1 MEWVVEKGIFNTN
14 ICRLTRSKRKVHRSS
29 THLSMCLV
37 NVSVLSLQLPYLEG

>member
-14 ICRLTRSKRKVHRSS
+14 ICRLTGNKRELHKSS

-37 NVSVLSLQLPYLEG
+37 DVSVLSLQLQYPEG